1 MTGKEFLIKKM
12 KEEVLSIENDT
23 FKLSA
28 GSINLTYNFFHI
40 MFLTKEYGFQ
50 YAWGQFDFVYGID
63 FSKVKF
69 STSVKQPVSPEIEE
83 ICSEIQ
89 KRTAMLRF
97 YYKKGF
103 SRKDVMTLFNLSE
116 DDIPKDEK
124 IDRPNVP
131 TDGSYPSEVKGK
143 GAIRIKVKES
153 SRYGRDLYRIVALK
167 TKLTND
173 NSRFIASPQNP
184 IGNLHSSEVSFLTK
198 DDAEEFI
205 KNNPDIFSSIE
216 KDRISFIT
224 TQTHTFKRI
233 PVVGSDKAY
242 VDVGYLRWRNNEGK
256 ISPKFS

>member
-12 KEEVLSIENDT
+12 KEEINNIPTEFFQIATIGSPNFYIP
-23 FKLSA
+23 FKTK
-28 GSINLTYNFFHI
+28 GNEFTYAYVNFDPVN
-40 MFLTKEYGFQ
+40 GV
-50 YAWGQFDFVYGID
+50 DP
-63 FSKVKF
+63 SKITYSRNVKM
-69 STSVKQPVSPEIEE
+69 PAHPEIEK

-124 IDRPNVP
+124 VNKPNVP
-131 TDGSYPSEVKGK
+131 TDGSYPNEVAGK
-143 GAIRIKVKES
+143 GAIRIKVKENY
-153 SRYGRDLYRIVALK
+153 RYVRNLYRIVALK
-167 TKLTND
+167 TKLVED
-173 NSRFIASPQNP
+173 DSRFIASLQNP

-198 DDAEEFI
+198 EDAEEFI

-242 VDVGYLRWRNNEGK
+242 VDVSYLRWRDNEGK
-256 ISPKFS
+256 IIPKMS